1 MFNAFHKAIRPS
13 DFRGPHGDSLSRP
26 RSELEAEVTAN
37 RPNTTRD
44 QERMPELSDAYH
56 QRGKLDMGP
65 GTAQRPMTRPRTQ
78 GFDSA
83 ESSGFDKAIFARE
96 KKRQGEA
103 KTAPPNGTYP
113 SRFGAKNDF
122 SFPPGLSEEAK
133 AEHLSKNTK
142 IQKWKEAQVRQ
153 WGGEFGH
160 RSQFTR
166 EKGGMHSIMTTATA
180 TAKSPFS
187 QSEQDSIVAGEWAPD
202 PNEIEEDGK
211 ASGETKSSR

>member
-1 MFNAFHKAIRPS
+1 VAREGIEPSTFRFSVGRSDQLSYLANKFGSLQIKRPS
-13 DFRGPHGDSLSRP
+13 PKSVVSH
-26 RSELEAEVTAN
+26 
-37 RPNTTRD
+37 
-44 QERMPELSDAYH
+44 Y
-56 QRGKLDMGP
+56 
-65 GTAQRPMTRPRTQ
+65 
-78 GFDSA
+78 
-83 ESSGFDKAIFARE
+83 
-96 KKRQGEA
+96 
-103 KTAPPNGTYP
+103 GTYP

-122 SFPPGLSEEAK
+122 SFLPGLSEEAK